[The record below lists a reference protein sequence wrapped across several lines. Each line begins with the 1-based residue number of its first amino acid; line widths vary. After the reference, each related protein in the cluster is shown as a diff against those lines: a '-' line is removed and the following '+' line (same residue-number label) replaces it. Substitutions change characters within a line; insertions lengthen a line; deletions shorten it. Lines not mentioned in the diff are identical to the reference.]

1 MKKISIGSLLVAL
14 LVSLISILFT
24 YSVSVKVANQLKSE
38 NYLKVENTA
47 KQISI
52 HLQDAI
58 DKALND
64 LRGLQGFYSANKEKL
79 SLDEFKRYVDLLGVE
94 DKNYIQALSW
104 IHLVKNEDK
113 ASFEKVVRAQQPGF
127 NIVERDQQGQL
138 TPTLPKELYAPV
150 TYLSSDDVNKKA
162 LGFDLNSNEIRRN
175 SLEIARNSG
184 KMTTTAKI
192 NLVQRMINSTGVLII
207 APVYSSGVEL
217 NTIEQRIDGLL
228 GYTTGVFRI
237 YTLVENIK
245 AYADTNGL
253 ELTLLDI
260 SNTEDSLLYGE
271 INDADIFR
279 FDLTVPGREWQLRV
293 SLNDELL
300 ESIESPSIVKWIL
313 AGGIVISLL
322 LGFAIYALLVSN
334 IRAKNIT
341 ALSNELQSQN
351 DRLEKKVLQRT
362 QSLADKNSELKEN
375 VEELKKQRVL
385 LSHLMKEAEKAKVN
399 AELHAVDLARSNKEL
414 DEFAYVASHDL
425 KAPLRGIDQLATW
438 VMEDIEEGNLE
449 EVSDHLTMM
458 RSRIKRL
465 ESLLK
470 DLLEYSQVNHRV
482 DSISE
487 IDTHVVVNE
496 LFVLVSPL
504 NSFSLVIDGDLPVLS
519 TFKAPF
525 EQVIRNLLNNAIKH
539 HHKETGIIVVN
550 CVDQGDFYRF
560 MVKDDGPG
568 VPLQYQEEIFKMF
581 KTLKPRDER
590 EGSGMGLALIKK
602 IVEYSG
608 GQVDI
613 ESTEGAGCAFYFT
626 WPKQVNR
633 K

>member
-1 MKKISIGSLLVAL
+1 
-14 LVSLISILFT
+14 
-24 YSVSVKVANQLKSE
+24 
-38 NYLKVENTA
+38 
-47 KQISI
+47 
-52 HLQDAI
+52 
-58 DKALND
+58 ALND

-271 INDADIFR
+271 INDADLFR

-487 IDTHVVVNE
+487 IDTHAVVNE